1 MNGELKNKPSYKSNY
16 CFYIR
21 NSYIL
26 DELKHQKDKKG
37 KEIYRLFCCSNC
49 VSSKNKN
56 GVCITRD
63 KNSAISIMKLA
74 KEWLNTQTR
83 TEEFK
88 LKHTPSH
95 CITSVKARNEIRQ
108 SYGEIPY
115 Y

>member
-1 MNGELKNKPSYKSNY
+1 
-16 CFYIR
+16 
-21 NSYIL
+21 L